1 MNHAELAQRLEQLHL
16 AASAQR
22 WPEVERGMQEL
33 EEARC
38 RPFARAVRRMAMDL
52 QAEMQA
58 LQLDSRLAR
67 VAAEIPDARSRL
79 DAVIQLTEDAAT
91 QTLDLVEDSR
101 SYVVRL
107 QELAEQDA
115 DWREVGEV
123 AAALRRN
130 LTDLSA
136 AQAYQDLSGQI
147 IRRVIGLVGSMEQ
160 TLTELMELAGI
171 EPVEAPAAAEG
182 ELMGPVAGRADKHKA
197 ASQADADD
205 LLSDLGL

>member
-58 LQLDSRLAR
+58 LHLDSRLAR

-101 SYVVRL
+101 NYVLRL
-107 QELAEQDA
+107 QELGEQDA
-115 DWREVGEV
+115 NWREVVEV

-147 IRRVIGLVGSMEQ
+147 IRRVIGLVGTMEQ
-160 TLTELMELAGI
+160 TLTELLELAGI
-171 EPVEAPAAAEG
+171 EPLEAPAPTEG

>member
-16 AASAQR
+16 AASAQC

-38 RPFARAVRRMAMDL
+38 RPFAQAVRRMAMDL

-101 SYVVRL
+101 NYVMRL
-107 QELAEQDA
+107 QELVGQGANWQ
-115 DWREVGEV
+115 EVGAI

-130 LTDLSA
+130 LTELSA

-147 IRRVIGLVGSMEQ
+147 IRRVIGLVGTMEQ
-160 TLTELMELAGI
+160 TLGELMNLAGI
-171 EPVEAPAAAEG
+171 EPLESEAPAKG
-182 ELMGPVAGRADKHKA
+182 ELMGPVAGRQDKHNA